1 MENISYIYIYQFNN
15 QHPEWDTIQTQSV
28 MSNQNKNY
36 LNQYLVNQLT
46 EVKMEIYKLESE
58 QNKYGLEQPQWQING
73 LYDGL
78 LFRRDWL
85 GIQIDELNK

>member
-1 MENISYIYIYQFNN
+1 
-15 QHPEWDTIQTQSV
+15 

>member
-1 MENISYIYIYQFNN
+1 
-15 QHPEWDTIQTQSV
+15 
-28 MSNQNKNY
+28 MSNQNYNY
-36 LNQYLVNQLT
+36 LQSWLIDELT

-78 LFRRDWL
+78 LFRREWL

>member
-28 MSNQNKNY
+28 MSNQNNNY

-46 EVKMEIYKLESE
+46 EVTMEIHKLSTQSPANE
-58 QNKYGLEQPQWQING
+58 LEVWKTNGYYNG
-73 LYDGL
+73 LV
-78 LFRRDWL
+78 FRRDWL
-85 GIQIDELNK
+85 QIQIDESIK

>member
-1 MENISYIYIYQFNN
+1 
-15 QHPEWDTIQTQSV
+15 

-78 LFRRDWL
+78 VFRRDWL
-85 GIQIDELNK
+85 QIQIDELNK

>member
-28 MSNQNKNY
+28 MSNNQNY

-46 EVKMEIYKLESE
+46 EVTMEIHKLSTQSPANE
-58 QNKYGLEQPQWQING
+58 LEVWKTNGYYNG
-73 LYDGL
+73 LV
-78 LFRRDWL
+78 FRRDWL
-85 GIQIDELNK
+85 QIQINELNK